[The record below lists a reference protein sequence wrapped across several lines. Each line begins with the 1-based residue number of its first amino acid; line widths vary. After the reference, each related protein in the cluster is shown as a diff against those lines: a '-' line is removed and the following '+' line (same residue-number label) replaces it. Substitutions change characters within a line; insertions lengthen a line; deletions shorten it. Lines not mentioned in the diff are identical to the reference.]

1 MYNRDRTVEER
12 RIQKVEDKM
21 TTIKTSKRS

>member
-1 MYNRDRTVEER
+1 MYYTGRTVEER